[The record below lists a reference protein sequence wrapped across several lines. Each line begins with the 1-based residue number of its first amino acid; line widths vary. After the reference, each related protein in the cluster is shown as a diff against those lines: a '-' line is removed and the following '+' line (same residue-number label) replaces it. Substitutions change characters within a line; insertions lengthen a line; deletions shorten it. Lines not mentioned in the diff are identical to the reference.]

1 MSSKTNSTFNTASEL
16 RPASTP
22 PAPQGG
28 VFASI
33 QDSVGLHS
41 TVQFARDMG
50 FGGALCIHP
59 SQVAIIHQ
67 ALKPGLEEL
76 LWAQRIMDAA
86 RSGEG
91 VFVLDG
97 QMVDAPV
104 IGRAQAILARAT

>member
-1 MSSKTNSTFNTASEL
+1 
-16 RPASTP
+16 
-22 PAPQGG
+22 
-28 VFASI
+28 
-33 QDSVGLHS
+33 
-41 TVQFARDMG
+41 MG

-76 LWAQRIMDAA
+76 HWAQRIMDAA
-86 RSGEG
+86 SSGEG